1 MEVHVHSHTPR
12 KKWTHYLWEFLMLF
26 LAVFCGFLA
35 ENQREHMVEH
45 QREKTYM
52 NSLITDLKEDT
63 ATIRYVISFSITK
76 FHGMDTLAQLLNK
89 DMLSNEEE
97 KELYYLNSRY
107 ATNVSFMVFNER
119 TIKQLLNSGNLRLV
133 RKQETSDSIINYYGQ
148 FMDVI
153 KGQENVYDEMSKR
166 LLFST
171 EEIFDRSAS
180 LTKMN
185 ADSSFYQDIR
195 QEKMK
200 LITKDRNVLKKYSQM
215 IITARGML
223 ANYLSML
230 FDMKKTGENL
240 LVFLEHEYK

>member
-1 MEVHVHSHTPR
+1 MEVHAHTHTAR
-12 KKWTHYLWEFLMLF
+12 KKWTHYFWEFLMLF
-26 LAVFCGFLA
+26 FAVFCGFLA
-35 ENQREHMVEH
+35 ENQREHMIEH

-52 NSLITDLKEDT
+52 NSLITDLKGDT
-63 ATIRYVISFSITK
+63 ATIRSVISFCITK
-76 FHGMDTLAQLLNK
+76 FHGLDTLAQLLNK
-89 DMLSNEEE
+89 DVLAMNEE

-107 ATNVSFMVFNER
+107 AANVSFMVFNER
-119 TIKQLLNSGNLRLV
+119 TIKQLMNSGNLRLV

-153 KGQENVYDEMSKR
+153 KGQEDVYGEMSKR

-185 ADSSFYQDIR
+185 LIAAFTRTYR

-200 LITKDRNVLKKYSQM
+200 LITKEKKVLRKYSQM
-215 IITARGML
+215 IITARECWHPISGC
-223 ANYLSML
+223 
-230 FDMKKTGENL
+230 
-240 LVFLEHEYK
+240 FLK

>member
-1 MEVHVHSHTPR
+1 MEVHAHSHTER
-12 KKWTHYLWEFLMLF
+12 KKWTHYFWEFLMLF

-45 QREKTYM
+45 QREKQYM
-52 NSLITDLKEDT
+52 NSLITDLKGDT
-63 ATIRYVISFSITK
+63 ATIRYVISFCITK

-89 DMLSNEEE
+89 DILSNDDE
-97 KELYYLNSRY
+97 KELYYLNSHY
-107 ATNVSFMVFNER
+107 ASNVTFMVFNER

-133 RKQETSDSIINYYGQ
+133 GKQGTSDSIINYYGQ

-153 KGQENVYDEMSKR
+153 KGQEEVYNEMSKR

-180 LTKMN
+180 MIKMN

-200 LITKDRNVLKKYSQM
+200 LITKDKNVLRKHSQM

-223 ANYLSML
+223 TTYLSML
-230 FDMKKTGENL
+230 FEMKKTGENL
-240 LVFLEHEYK
+240 LAFLENEYK

>member
-1 MEVHVHSHTPR
+1 MEVHAHSHTAR

-63 ATIRYVISFSITK
+63 ATIRYVISFCITK

-107 ATNVSFMVFNER
+107 AANVMFMVFNER
-119 TIKQLLNSGNLRLV
+119 TIRQLLNSGNLKLV
-133 RKQETSDSIINYYGQ
+133 KKQGTSDSIINYYGQ
-148 FMDVI
+148 TMDRVI
-153 KGQENVYDEMSKR
+153 DQGKICDEMSKR
-166 LLFST
+166 LVFSA
-171 EEIFDRSAS
+171 EDIFDKSAS

-185 ADSSFYQDIR
+185 TDSSFYKDIR

-200 LITKDRNVLKKYSQM
+200 LITKDKNVLRKYSQM
-215 IITARGML
+215 IITVQGMW
-223 ANYLSML
+223 ANYISML
-230 FDMKKTGENL
+230 FQMRKTGENL
-240 LVFLEHEYK
+240 LVFLEKEYK

>member
-1 MEVHVHSHTPR
+1 MEVHAHTHTPR
-12 KKWTHYLWEFLMLF
+12 KKWTHYFWEFLMLF

-45 QREKTYM
+45 QREKQYM
-52 NSLITDLKEDT
+52 NSLTTDLKGDT
-63 ATIRYVISFSITK
+63 ATIRYVISFCLTK

-89 DMLSNEEE
+89 DILNNDDE
-97 KELYYLNSRY
+97 KELYYLNSHY
-107 ATNVSFMVFNER
+107 AANVSFMVFNER

-133 RKQETSDSIINYYGQ
+133 RKQGTSDSIINYYGQ

-153 KGQENVYDEMSKR
+153 KGQEEVYNEMSKR

-180 LTKMN
+180 MTKMN

-200 LITKDRNVLKKYSQM
+200 LITKDKNVLRKYSQM

-240 LVFLEHEYK
+240 LVFLENEYK

>member
-1 MEVHVHSHTPR
+1 
-12 KKWTHYLWEFLMLF
+12 
-26 LAVFCGFLA
+26 
-35 ENQREHMVEH
+35 
-45 QREKTYM
+45 M

>member
-1 MEVHVHSHTPR
+1 MEVHAHSHTAR

-63 ATIRYVISFSITK
+63 ATIRYVISFCITK

-107 ATNVSFMVFNER
+107 AANVMFMVFNER
-119 TIKQLLNSGNLRLV
+119 TIRQLLNSGNLRLV
-133 RKQETSDSIINYYGQ
+133 KKQGTSDSIINYYGQ
-148 FMDVI
+148 TMDRVI
-153 KGQENVYDEMSKR
+153 DQGKICDEMSKR
-166 LLFST
+166 LVFSA
-171 EEIFDRSAS
+171 EDIFDKSAS

-185 ADSSFYQDIR
+185 TDSSFYKDIR

-200 LITKDRNVLKKYSQM
+200 LITKDKNVLRKYSQM
-215 IITARGML
+215 IITVQGMW
-223 ANYLSML
+223 ANYISML
-230 FDMKKTGENL
+230 FQMRKTGENL
-240 LVFLEHEYK
+240 LVFLEKEYK

>member
-1 MEVHVHSHTPR
+1 MEVHAHSHTAR
-12 KKWTHYLWEFLMLF
+12 KKWTHYFWEFLMLF

-45 QREKTYM
+45 QREKQYM
-52 NSLITDLKEDT
+52 NSLITDLKGDT
-63 ATIRYVISFSITK
+63 STIRYVISFCITK

-89 DMLSNEEE
+89 DILSNDDE
-97 KELYYLNSRY
+97 KELYYLNSQY
-107 ATNVSFMVFNER
+107 AANVSFMVFNER

-133 RKQETSDSIINYYGQ
+133 RKQGTSDSIINYYGQ

-153 KGQENVYDEMSKR
+153 KGQEEVYNEMSKR

-200 LITKDRNVLKKYSQM
+200 LITKDKNVLRKHSQM

-223 ANYLSML
+223 ANYLNML
-230 FDMKKTGENL
+230 FEMKKTGENL
-240 LVFLEHEYK
+240 LIFLEHEYK

>member
-1 MEVHVHSHTPR
+1 MEVHAHSHTAR
-12 KKWTHYLWEFLMLF
+12 KKWIHYFWEFLMLF

-52 NSLITDLKEDT
+52 NSLITDLKGDT
-63 ATIRYVISFSITK
+63 ATIKYVISFCITK

-89 DMLSNEEE
+89 DILSKDDE

-107 ATNVSFMVFNER
+107 ASNVTFMVFNER

-133 RKQETSDSIINYYGQ
+133 RKQGTSDSIINYYGQ

-153 KGQENVYDEMSKR
+153 KGQEGIYNEMSKR

-180 LTKMN
+180 LIRMN

-200 LITKDRNVLKKYSQM
+200 LITKDKNILRKYSQM
-215 IITARGML
+215 IINVQGMW
-223 ANYLSML
+223 ANYIYML
-230 FDMKKTGENL
+230 FLMRKIGENL
-240 LVFLEHEYK
+240 LVFLENEYK

>member
-1 MEVHVHSHTPR
+1 
-12 KKWTHYLWEFLMLF
+12 MLF

-52 NSLITDLKEDT
+52 NSLITDLKGDT
-63 ATIRYVISFSITK
+63 AVIKYVISFCITK

-107 ATNVSFMVFNER
+107 AANVMFMVFNER
-119 TIKQLLNSGNLRLV
+119 TIRQLLNSGNLRLV
-133 RKQETSDSIINYYGQ
+133 KKQGTSDSIINYYGQ
-148 FMDVI
+148 TMDRVI
-153 KGQENVYDEMSKR
+153 DQGKICDEMSKR
-166 LLFST
+166 LVFSA
-171 EEIFDRSAS
+171 EDIFDKSAS

-185 ADSSFYQDIR
+185 TDSSFYKDIR

-200 LITKDRNVLKKYSQM
+200 LITKDKNVLRKYSQM
-215 IITARGML
+215 IITVQGMW
-223 ANYLSML
+223 ANYISML
-230 FDMKKTGENL
+230 FQMRKTGENL
-240 LVFLEHEYK
+240 LVFLEKEYK

>member
-1 MEVHVHSHTPR
+1 MEVHHHSHTAE
-12 KKWTHYLWEFLMLF
+12 KKWTHYFWEFLMLF

-45 QREKTYM
+45 QREKQYM
-52 NSLITDLKEDT
+52 NSLTTDLKGDT
-63 ATIRYVISFSITK
+63 ATIRYVISFCLTK

-89 DMLSNEEE
+89 DILNNDDE
-97 KELYYLNSRY
+97 KELYYLNSHY
-107 ATNVSFMVFNER
+107 AANVSFMVFNER

-133 RKQETSDSIINYYGQ
+133 RKQGTSDSIINYYGQ

-153 KGQENVYDEMSKR
+153 KGQEEVYNEMSKR

-180 LTKMN
+180 MTKMN

-200 LITKDRNVLKKYSQM
+200 LITKDKNVLRKYSQM
-215 IITARGML
+215 IITVQGMW
-223 ANYLSML
+223 ANYISML
-230 FDMKKTGENL
+230 FQMRKTGENL
-240 LVFLEHEYK
+240 LVFLEKEYK

>member
-1 MEVHVHSHTPR
+1 MEVHAHSHTAR
-12 KKWTHYLWEFLMLF
+12 KKWIHYFWEFLMLF

-52 NSLITDLKEDT
+52 NSLITDLKGDT
-63 ATIRYVISFSITK
+63 ATIKYVISFCITK

-89 DMLSNEEE
+89 DILSKDDE

-107 ATNVSFMVFNER
+107 ASNVTFMVFNER

-133 RKQETSDSIINYYGQ
+133 RKQGTSDSIINYYGQ

-153 KGQENVYDEMSKR
+153 KGQEGIYNEMSKR

-180 LTKMN
+180 LIRMN

-200 LITKDRNVLKKYSQM
+200 LITKDKNILRKYSQM

-223 ANYLSML
+223 SAYLRML
-230 FDMKKTGENL
+230 FEMKRTGENL
-240 LVFLEHEYK
+240 LFFLEHEYK

>member
-1 MEVHVHSHTPR
+1 MEVHAHSHTAR
-12 KKWTHYLWEFLMLF
+12 KKWIHYFWEFLMLF

-52 NSLITDLKEDT
+52 NSLITDLKGDT
-63 ATIRYVISFSITK
+63 ATIKYVISFCITK

-89 DMLSNEEE
+89 DILSKDDE

-107 ATNVSFMVFNER
+107 ASNVTFMVFNER

-133 RKQETSDSIINYYGQ
+133 RKQGTSDSIMSYYGQ
-148 FMDVI
+148 TMDRVI
-153 KGQENVYDEMSKR
+153 DQGKVCDELSKR

-180 LTKMN
+180 LIRMN

-200 LITKDRNVLKKYSQM
+200 LITKDKNVLRKHSQM

-240 LVFLEHEYK
+240 LVFLENEYK

>member
-1 MEVHVHSHTPR
+1 MEVHAHTHTPR
-12 KKWTHYLWEFLMLF
+12 KKWTHYFWEFLMLF

-45 QREKTYM
+45 QREKTYIK
-52 NSLITDLKEDT
+52 SLITDLKGDT
-63 ATIRYVISFSITK
+63 ALIRSVISFCITK
-76 FHGMDTLAQLLNK
+76 FNGMDTLAQLLNK
-89 DMLSNEEE
+89 DILSNDQE
-97 KELYYLNSRY
+97 KELYYLNDEY
-107 ATNVSFMVFNER
+107 AASIYIMVFNER

-133 RKQETSDSIINYYGQ
+133 GKQGTSDSIINYYGQ

-153 KGQENVYDEMSKR
+153 KGQEEVYNEMSKR

-180 LTKMN
+180 MIKMN

-200 LITKDRNVLKKYSQM
+200 LITKDKNVLRKHSQM

-223 ANYLSML
+223 TTYLSML
-230 FDMKKTGENL
+230 FEMKKTGENL
-240 LVFLEHEYK
+240 LAFLEHEYK

>member
-1 MEVHVHSHTPR
+1 MEVHAHSHTAG

-45 QREKTYM
+45 QREKTYI
-52 NSLITDLKEDT
+52 NSLTTDLKGDT
-63 ATIRYVISFSITK
+63 ALIRSVISFCITK

-89 DMLSNEEE
+89 DVLSNEEE

-107 ATNVSFMVFNER
+107 AASIYYMVFNER

-148 FMDVI
+148 FMDII

-166 LLFST
+166 LVFSA
-171 EEIFDRSAS
+171 EEIFDNSAS
-180 LTKMN
+180 LKKMN
-185 ADSSFYQDIR
+185 ADSTFYRDIK

-200 LITKDRNVLKKYSQM
+200 LITKDKNVLRKYSQM
-215 IITARGML
+215 IITARSML
-223 ANYLSML
+223 ATYISML
-230 FDMKKTGENL
+230 FEMKKGGENL
-240 LVFLEHEYK
+240 LVFLENEYK

>member
-1 MEVHVHSHTPR
+1 MEVHAHTHTPR
-12 KKWTHYLWEFLMLF
+12 KKWTHYFWEFLMLF

-45 QREKTYM
+45 QREKQYM
-52 NSLITDLKEDT
+52 NSLTTDLKGDT
-63 ATIRYVISFSITK
+63 ATIRYVISFCLTK

-89 DMLSNEEE
+89 DILNNDDE
-97 KELYYLNSRY
+97 KELYYLNSHY
-107 ATNVSFMVFNER
+107 AANVSFMVFNER

-133 RKQETSDSIINYYGQ
+133 RKQGTSDSIINYYGQ

-153 KGQENVYDEMSKR
+153 KGQEEVYNEMSKR

-180 LTKMN
+180 MTKMN

-200 LITKDRNVLKKYSQM
+200 LITKDKNVLRKHSQM
-215 IITARGML
+215 IITARAML
-223 ANYLSML
+223 ANYLNML
-230 FDMKKTGENL
+230 FEMKKTGENL
-240 LVFLEHEYK
+240 LAFLEHEYK

>member
-1 MEVHVHSHTPR
+1 MEVHAHTHTPR
-12 KKWTHYLWEFLMLF
+12 KKWTHYFWEFLMLF

-45 QREKTYM
+45 QREKKYM
-52 NSLITDLKEDT
+52 NSLITDLKGDT
-63 ATIRYVISFSITK
+63 ALIRSVISFCITK

-89 DMLSNEEE
+89 DILNNDDE

-107 ATNVSFMVFNER
+107 AANVSFMVFNER

-133 RKQETSDSIINYYGQ
+133 RKQGTSDSIINYYGQ

-153 KGQENVYDEMSKR
+153 KGQEEVYNEMSKR
-166 LLFST
+166 LLFSS
-171 EEIFDRSAS
+171 EDIFDRSAV

-185 ADSSFYQDIR
+185 ADNSFYKEIHP
-195 QEKMK
+195 EKMK
-200 LITKDRNVLKKYSQM
+200 LITKDKSVLRKYSQM
-215 IITARGML
+215 ILNARSTL
-223 ANYLSML
+223 TNYIYML
-230 FDMKKTGENL
+230 FLMRKSGEKL